1 MFSANK
7 VLLKS
12 GNKGVILIPGLLLL
26 TTINFNPSM
35 DKYLHPLPY
44 DMWDEATYP
53 FPNFNGETVEVC
65 KWITIF
71 APYFT
76 GRVITYPRRD

>member
-12 GNKGVILIPGLLLL
+12 GNKGVILIPGFLLL

-44 DMWDEATYP
+44 DMWDETTYP
-53 FPNFNGETVEVC
+53 FPNFNGCTVEV
-65 KWITIF
+65 WE
-71 APYFT
+71 
-76 GRVITYPRRD
+76 